1 MSNGFVKVVRSVS
14 FGSLSLTEIGFQY
27 NHWSDPKYPLK
38 YGVWTVLGRWN
49 LLREGTI
56 ILLFAQL
63 IYARDGQSHT
73 CQGNKRQDYV
83 QRPSENFHTN
93 RFSENDLF

>member
-1 MSNGFVKVVRSVS
+1 MSNDFVKVVRSVS
-14 FGSLSLTEIGFQY
+14 FGRPSLTEIGFQY
-27 NHWSDPKYPLK
+27 NHWSDPKYLLK
-38 YGVWTVLGRWN
+38 YGVWTVLGSWN

-56 ILLFAQL
+56 ILLFMHEMG
-63 IYARDGQSHT
+63 RGHT

-93 RFSENDLF
+93 RFPENDLF